1 MTTEERFAELERRVL
16 ALEDTNAALRRV
28 FAPKMTTEERLAEL
42 ERNVLALQVTN
53 AALRRVFA
61 PLPSPPPGFV
71 IPL

>member
-1 MTTEERFAELERRVL
+1 
-16 ALEDTNAALRRV
+16 
-28 FAPKMTTEERLAEL
+28 MTTEERLAEL
-42 ERNVLALQVTN
+42 ERNVLALQATN